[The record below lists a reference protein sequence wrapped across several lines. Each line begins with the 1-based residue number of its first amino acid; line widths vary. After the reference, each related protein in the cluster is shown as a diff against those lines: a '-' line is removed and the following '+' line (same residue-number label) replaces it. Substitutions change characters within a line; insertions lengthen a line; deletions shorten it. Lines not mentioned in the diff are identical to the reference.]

1 MQTRKAAPQDLS
13 HTTYPGSARHQD
25 SDTFVTPAPPSFKS
39 RHLHR
44 TNALPQK
51 QSNRHGQTRQE
62 HARDTRTAT
71 HAAPKHK
78 HTHPRKHKHA
88 STRISQHI
96 HPVHAPGTC
105 PSRPPAASAARRG
118 PPRRTAET
126 RTPCHRRRLRSRK
139 SRQPHSRSPRRQ
151 AARQRTGAVAG
162 AVAATGDRFRVTL
175 GGAGRPAALPPEQF
189 RVRHKRARRPVRLV
203 YICERM

>member
-25 SDTFVTPAPPSFKS
+25 SDTFVPPAPPSFKS

-44 TNALPQK
+44 TNALPQNK
-51 QSNRHGQTRQE
+51 ATSTGRQDKNTPAKHAPRHTQPQNTS
-62 HARDTRTAT
+62 TRTRANT
-71 HAAPKHK
+71 STPQHAYLN
-78 HTHPRKHKHA
+78 TY
-88 STRISQHI
+88 T
-96 HPVHAPGTC
+96 VHAPGTC

-126 RTPCHRRRLRSRK
+126 RTPCYRRRPRSRK

-151 AARQRTGAVAG
+151 AARQRTGAVAV